1 MSYFYSAAFSVTTR
15 WIGTNQGKRSS
26 SQTMMWTKIALEMKI
41 YGCLLEIFMLF
52 KECIVS
58 GWQFPTQIRICKHC
72 RVHFRGHYYVVLVN
86 SYLAIGWVILI
97 GTSSCMSKLWVTF
110 IFFAKNEVIS
120 GIEVRVH
127 IINVKTDTKYF
138 LI

>member
-1 MSYFYSAAFSVTTR
+1 MGDNFPH
-15 WIGTNQGKRSS
+15 K
-26 SQTMMWTKIALEMKI
+26 LE
-41 YGCLLEIFMLF
+41 F
-52 KECIVS
+52 VS
-58 GWQFPTQIRICKHC
+58 IKHC
-72 RVHFRGHYYVVLVN
+72 RVHFRGHYVVLVN